1 MLITCPCEK
10 DKNRKKLMQ
19 WKSYEKVLHGKTRV
33 GKDNYVLCLQ
43 YKEKNA
49 HVFLEYLRP
58 KLQKKLVHNY
68 DV

>member
-1 MLITCPCEK
+1 
-10 DKNRKKLMQ
+10 MQ